1 MISGT
6 AGGAPVGRSLTSS
19 ACGSEPIV
27 GVDVGEGVFVSVTVG
42 GAVAGCGEESL
53 PWVANIAVGTIT
65 AIAAATPRPL
75 ASRRRR
81 RIEVALP
88 RTSSNASGAPCTP
101 SACSAQGPVQLVV
114 EVAHRSS
121 SGAAGLRWAGV
132 RSRSVARAR
141 LVWDFTVPTEMPRTS
156 AVSASDS
163 CS

>member
-1 MISGT
+1 MTSGT
-6 AGGAPVGRSLTSS
+6 AGGAPVGRPVTSS
-19 ACGSEPIV
+19 ACGSEPMTGVEV
-27 GVDVGEGVFVSVTVG
+27 GDGVFVSVTVG
-42 GAVAGCGEESL
+42 RAVAGCGEESL
-53 PWVANIAVGTIT
+53 PLVANIAVGTIT

-101 SACSAQGPVQLVV
+101 SACSRRVRFSCVV
-114 EVAHRSS
+114 EVVHRSS
-121 SGAAGLRWAGV
+121 SRSAGLRWAGV